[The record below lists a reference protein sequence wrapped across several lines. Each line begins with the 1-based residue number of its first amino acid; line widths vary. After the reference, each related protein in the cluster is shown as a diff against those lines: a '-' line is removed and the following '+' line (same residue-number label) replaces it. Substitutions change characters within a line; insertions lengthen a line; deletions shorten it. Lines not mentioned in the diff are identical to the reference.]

1 MILKCGNGE
10 DREERLIFVCH
21 HCGMPMC
28 EEHGWIVSADDAFD
42 DSNTPVSRA
51 AMHCRDC
58 AEEYHRGVAK
68 HHGWADPKPTQYT
81 ARAETASA
89 ATSVQQARAMAA
101 DWS

>member
-1 MILKCGNGE
+1 MSVKCGNGE
-10 DREERLIFVCH
+10 NLADRLILVCH

-28 EEHGWIVSADDAFD
+28 EEHGWILSADDAFD

-58 AEEYHRGVAK
+58 AEDYHKGAAK
-68 HHGWADPKPTQYT
+68 HHRWPDPRLAQPTT
-81 ARAETASA
+81 HTGTSSA
-89 ATSVQQARAMAA
+89 AMFTPQPPARAA